1 MTTNAYR
8 QAGVDIDAGN
18 RAVELMKE
26 AVRGTFTPSVLA
38 DVGSFG
44 GLFALDKLPP
54 QPVLVASIDGVGTKV
69 KLAAQL
75 GRWRGVGVDL
85 VNHCINDI
93 LVQNARPLFF
103 LDYVASSRLQPEAVA
118 ATVAGMAEACKAAG
132 CALIGGETAE
142 MPGVYAEGA
151 FDVAGAIVGL
161 ADRGSLLPRRE
172 AMQAGDALIGLRSS
186 GPHTNGYS
194 LVRRAIEGQ
203 DLLQVLADGQ
213 TLADA
218 LLAPHRCY
226 LPEVEAI
233 QAAGVAIKG
242 MAHITGGGFV
252 ENVPRC
258 LPPHLAA
265 RIVAKS
271 WDIPPV
277 FQQLMRWSGLSQS
290 DAGRQEAYRVFN
302 LGIGMVLVLAAA
314 DAAPVLDLLPEAVVI
329 GRLIE
334 RSEGEPPIQIILGDK
349 P

>member
-8 QAGVDIDAGN
+8 AAGVDIDAGN

-26 AVRGTFTPSVLA
+26 AVRSTFTPSVLA

-44 GLFALDKLPP
+44 GLFALDRLPP

-75 GRWRGVGVDL
+75 GRWRGIGIDL
-85 VNHCINDI
+85 VNHCTNDI

-103 LDYVASSRLQPEAVA
+103 LDYVAASRLDPEAVA
-118 ATVAGMAEACKAAG
+118 AVVGGMAEACKAAG

-161 ADRGSLLPRRE
+161 ADRGNLLPRQE
-172 AMQAGDALIGLRSS
+172 TMLTGDVLIGLPSS

-194 LVRRAIEGQ
+194 LIRRAIEGQ
-203 DLLQVLADGQ
+203 DLRQVLADGQ

-233 QAAGVAIKG
+233 AAAGLAIKG

-252 ENVPRC
+252 ENLPRC

-265 RIVAKS
+265 RVVAKS
-271 WDIPPV
+271 WDLPPL
-277 FQQLMRWSGLSQS
+277 FQQLIRWGGVS
-290 DAGRQEAYRVFN
+290 REEAYRVFN
-302 LGIGMVLVLAAA
+302 LGIGMVLVMGAE

-334 RSEGEPPIQIILGDK
+334 RGADEGAIQIILGEK

>member
-1 MTTNAYR
+1 MTSNAYR
-8 QAGVDIDAGN
+8 AAGVDIDAGN
-18 RAVELMKE
+18 RAVALMKD
-26 AVRGTFTPSVLA
+26 AVRSTFTPNVLA

-44 GLFALDKLPP
+44 GLFALDNLPP

-103 LDYVASSRLQPEAVA
+103 LDYVAAGRLQPEAVA
-118 ATVAGMAEACKAAG
+118 AVVGGMAAACKTAR

-151 FDVAGAIVGL
+151 IDVAGAIIGL
-161 ADRGSLLPRRE
+161 VERGRLLPRQE
-172 AMQAGDALIGLRSS
+172 AMAPGDVLVGLPSS

-194 LVRRAIEGQ
+194 LIRRAIEGQ
-203 DLLQVLADGQ
+203 DLLQVLPDGQ

-226 LPEVEAI
+226 LAEVEAL
-233 QAAGVAIKG
+233 QAAGLAIKG

-265 RIVAKS
+265 RLVAKS
-271 WDIPPV
+271 WDIPPL
-277 FQQLMRWSGLSQS
+277 FQQLIKWSAIS
-290 DAGRQEAYRVFN
+290 REETYRIFN
-302 LGIGMVLVLAAA
+302 LGLGMVLVLAAE
-314 DAAPVLDLLPEAVVI
+314 DAAPALDLLPDAAVV
-329 GRLIE
+329 GRLIA
-334 RSEGEPPIQIILGDK
+334 RSGDEAAIQIIFGEK